1 MGVRLVLPN
10 LASLAQRGDLG
21 ERWSMARR
29 YGLDLVE
36 VPADL
41 IKNRREAELTGLP
54 IGSMPED
61 GSVELLYDRGD
72 RNARY
77 MMHTDPGIYRRDAR
91 TMARLRWGDEGW
103 TDDYVRFL
111 SSASRRLGPPPE
123 VVEVHSGRDVDIAG
137 MVDAMARLR
146 DGLRRELRA
155 PVIVALENKPGQA
168 VATVKD
174 IIEAMDLMDGQDG
187 LGIMLDVPNLWKA
200 GRRQAGGVET
210 LPTERLVGM
219 HVHERHRA
227 PPGGAV
233 DWSAV
238 RRLMCRRDELIVNP
252 EVFHRGE
259 LERALYFIRQE
270 LLAQKPHKGAAV
282 L

>member
-77 MMHTDPGIYRRDAR
+77 VMHTDPGIYRRDAR
-91 TMARLRWGDEGW
+91 TMARLRWAMRMDHN
-103 TDDYVRFL
+103 YVRFL
-111 SSASRRLGPPPE
+111 SSASRRLGPSR
-123 VVEVHSGRDVDIAG
+123 SGGGPLRPMDIAG

-146 DGLRRELRA
+146 DGLRRSCA
-155 PVIVALENKPGQA
+155 PVIVALENKPVGGGDGH
-168 VATVKD
+168 D
-174 IIEAMDLMDGQDG
+174 IIEAMDLMDGQARG
-187 LGIMLDVPNLWKA
+187 SALDVPNL
-200 GRRQAGGVET
+200 
-210 LPTERLVGM
+210 
-219 HVHERHRA
+219 
-227 PPGGAV
+227 
-233 DWSAV
+233 
-238 RRLMCRRDELIVNP
+238 
-252 EVFHRGE
+252 
-259 LERALYFIRQE
+259 
-270 LLAQKPHKGAAV
+270 
-282 L
+282 